1 MGGGNMDRDRVML
14 LALCL
19 ASEGHCS
26 GTAAAAGGSE
36 LARATSRA
44 LLRAETL
51 WTARPTPA
59 NMAGFGAAPPSASV
73 VTVNVY
79 NDIQPS
85 PRRQSGAS

>member
-1 MGGGNMDRDRVML
+1 MKRSRT
-14 LALCL
+14 
-19 ASEGHCS
+19 
-26 GTAAAAGGSE
+26 TA
-36 LARATSRA
+36 
-44 LLRAETL
+44 TL

-85 PRRQSGAS
+85 PPTPIGSILTKDVRL